1 MKISLSWLKDFVSIA
16 VTPEELADK
25 LTFSGLEVE
34 AITPISTAPQ
44 ELRSLVVGEV
54 VSCEQHPNAD
64 RLKCTRVNIGSPDLL
79 SIVCGAANVAVG
91 QKVVVATVGTT
102 LYPKEGEP
110 LLIKKSKIRGEA
122 SEGMLCAEDE
132 IGLSDNHDGIMVLDD
147 SLKPGSLFSDAM
159 GYSQDIVFEIGLTA
173 NRGDAASHLGVAR
186 DVAALLETVLVI
198 PEYVLPKAEVE
209 NNWQI
214 ELADEDCIRY
224 TALVLKGVT
233 VKQSPDWLKNRLQS
247 IGLKPINNVVD
258 VTNYVMHDLGQPIH
272 AFDAEKIAG
281 KKVVVKKV
289 APETVFVTLDKQAR
303 KLDGSELMICNA
315 EEPMAIAGVFGGLQS
330 GVSDATQSVFI
341 ESATFKPQSI
351 RKTAKKLGL
360 STDASFR
367 YERGT
372 DVEITVLAIQKVAS
386 LLLEIAGAEPDS
398 PIMHCYPNA
407 IQKRVISLP
416 KDFVAKKTGQEIPQ
430 DEIQTILLNL
440 GFGLADQSEVAWQ
453 VTVPSHKTDI
463 HLPID
468 LVEEVLRIY
477 GLNRIEIPERTLVPY
492 GKSDKTEKHHSI
504 KKVSKH
510 LVARGFF
517 EIMTN
522 TMVSEGIYAEAENTD
537 AVKLLNPLSSEMA
550 QMRNGLLPS
559 MLQVIAYNKN
569 RKSNDLRL
577 FEFMK
582 SYRRDGENFVET
594 EHLCLAVTGNWQL
607 QSFREKARKAD
618 FYDLKNEVN
627 EILAVCGIAAPL
639 KNWSFEVF
647 ASTKKADA
655 LVHVAPVAK
664 ALLERFDIKDN
675 VYYAEL
681 QWDKL
686 LPRSNFGKI
695 NAMPPPKFPEV
706 KRDLSIIL
714 DEAVS
719 FKEITQLVKETDKGL
734 IKSVVVFDV
743 YRGENIGSGKKSYSI
758 SFMLQHEEKT
768 LTEEEIDKLM
778 GKLIATFEMKLNAI
792 IRK

>member
-1 MKISLSWLKDFVSIA
+1 M
-16 VTPEELADK
+16 
-25 LTFSGLEVE
+25 
-34 AITPISTAPQ
+34 
-44 ELRSLVVGEV
+44 
-54 VSCEQHPNAD
+54 
-64 RLKCTRVNIGSPDLL
+64 
-79 SIVCGAANVAVG
+79 
-91 QKVVVATVGTT
+91 
-102 LYPKEGEP
+102 
-110 LLIKKSKIRGEA
+110 
-122 SEGMLCAEDE
+122 
-132 IGLSDNHDGIMVLDD
+132 
-147 SLKPGSLFSDAM
+147 
-159 GYSQDIVFEIGLTA
+159 
-173 NRGDAASHLGVAR
+173 
-186 DVAALLETVLVI
+186 
-198 PEYVLPKAEVE
+198 
-209 NNWQI
+209 
-214 ELADEDCIRY
+214 
-224 TALVLKGVT
+224 
-233 VKQSPDWLKNRLQS
+233 
-247 IGLKPINNVVD
+247 
-258 VTNYVMHDLGQPIH
+258 
-272 AFDAEKIAG
+272 
-281 KKVVVKKV
+281 
-289 APETVFVTLDKQAR
+289 
-303 KLDGSELMICNA
+303 
-315 EEPMAIAGVFGGLQS
+315 
-330 GVSDATQSVFI
+330 
-341 ESATFKPQSI
+341 
-351 RKTAKKLGL
+351 LGL
-360 STDASFR
+360 L
-367 YERGT
+367 YWERGT
-372 DVEITVLAIQKVAS
+372 DAEITVLAIQKVAR
-386 LLLEIAGAEPDS
+386 LLIEIAGAEPDS
-398 PIMHCYPNA
+398 PIMDCYPNP
-407 IQKRVISLP
+407 IPKRVIELP

-430 DEIQTILLNL
+430 NEIQTILLNL
-440 GFGLADQSEVAWQ
+440 GFSLPNQSEVAWQ

-522 TMVSEGIYAEAENTD
+522 TMVSEGLYVEAENAD

-582 SYRRDGENFVET
+582 SYRRNGETFVET
-594 EHLCLAVTGNWQL
+594 EHLCMAVTGNWQL

-647 ASTKKADA
+647 NSTKKSDA
-655 LVHVAPVAK
+655 LIQVAPVGK
-664 ALLERFDIKDN
+664 ALLERFDIKDS

-695 NAMPPPKFPEV
+695 NAVPPPKFPEV
-706 KRDLSIIL
+706 KRDLSLIL